1 MNSADDTNATTLLP
15 IEKAETELSGE
26 SNILRHKVYQV
37 FTNAVGFGNA
47 QP

>member
-15 IEKAETELSGE
+15 IRKSRNGIKWG
-26 SNILRHKVYQV
+26 SNILRLVYQV
-37 FTNAVGFGNA
+37 FTNAVGFGNT